1 MGTIAL
7 DVRERWNAGDRTV
20 SGKLNWNTAGLCPV
34 GRGIL
39 DFTTFPG
46 ETWVE
51 MTCAESDPLTGGTT
65 ASNKRTEFAFGSDYD
80 PRLTNNQYYHF
91 ETYFKDYLA
100 DSTSPNSC
108 NHLMQQFK
116 YGAYYPQLAVW
127 PKNVGGVLKFQV
139 VRQISTTPDSAT
151 FETQNI
157 HTIADVPN
165 NTKLI
170 WDYDI
175 LWRDDNTGHIKI
187 YINGTIVLNLTG
199 IQTMDEAANPANPP
213 VPKFRCGPYC
223 FGLFNSIKSRTI
235 FYKDVII
242 GNNDFADFAA
252 FQTYINGSNP
262 LPPPTEDNTN
272 TVTGIF
278 INE

>member
-20 SGKLNWNTAGLCPV
+20 SGQLNWNSAGLCPA

-46 ETWVE
+46 ETWVN
-51 MTCAESDPLTGGTT
+51 MTCAASDPVTG
-65 ASNKRTEFAFGSDYD
+65 SSKRTEFAFGSDYD
-80 PRLTNNQYYHF
+80 PRLTDNQYYHF
-91 ETYFKDYLA
+91 ETYFKDYTA
-100 DSTSPNSC
+100 DASSPNSC
-108 NHLMQQFK
+108 NHIVQQFK
-116 YGAYYPQLAVW
+116 YGAYYPQLALWVI
-127 PKNVGGVLKFQV
+127 NQSGTLKFQV
-139 VRQISTTPDSAT
+139 VRQVSTTPDATT
-151 FETQNI
+151 FETQNTHI
-157 HTIADVPN
+157 IGNVPS
-165 NTKLI
+165 NTKQV

-175 LWRDDNTGHIKI
+175 LWREDNTGHIKI

-199 IQTMDEAANPANPP
+199 IQTMDEPANPANPP
-213 VPKFRCGPYC
+213 IPKFRLGPYC
-223 FGLFNSIKSRTI
+223 FGGFNSITSRTI
-235 FYKDVII
+235 FYRRVII
-242 GNNDFADFAA
+242 GNNDFADFNA